1 MKITSS
7 PLSHKHKCC
16 LCKPNSGLFPDAW
29 LCKQPLLLITASPG
43 PLQGR
48 PFAPPATASPSIHRP
63 ILATSLRVAACPWFS
78 KGPVACRGRCHHELN
93 CWYPD
98 LRYPTELAWVSRFLH
113 FLWEMPSIPKPSGDQ
128 MGSGAFFPG
137 PAAEM
142 QLLTKTGCYRRQLQK
157 ANEPLYIKYLGKKK
171 KIIDCWAY

>member
-1 MKITSS
+1 MLGYASNPSCSS
-7 PLSHKHKCC
+7 RPLQALSRADH
-16 LCKPNSGLFPDAW
+16 
-29 LCKQPLLLITASPG
+29 LLLLPQHHPQFIA
-43 PLQGR
+43 
-48 PFAPPATASPSIHRP
+48 P

-98 LRYPTELAWVSRFLH
+98 LHYPTELAWVSRFLH

-171 KIIDCWAY
+171 KSSTAGHTRNYSTINPQTPN